1 MDNIFSRAGDT
12 MKNYKGIAETVLL
25 LWIIV
30 GLTLFFVPNPVSKVV
45 GVGIQ
50 PNKTIERVELIKDKE
65 GVPIAYRTTITEQ
78 QQKPTLMQSL
88 LNLPRL
94 WLLFMFAG
102 IFFPPIAGVMAWV
115 NRGLKTGL
123 KQIVVGVEEARKL
136 LPKESSDI
144 LDANLSKKMDTSVKT
159 AVKKI
164 KVKL

>member
-1 MDNIFSRAGDT
+1 MDGILGQSLYVLCRCGFIWFWRDSIMDNIFSRAGDT

-78 QQKPTLMQSL
+78 QQKPTFMQGL
-88 LNLPRL
+88 LNLSPQPQSSFIPVLIPCFPLPSHPPMGERKYPR
-94 WLLFMFAG
+94 
-102 IFFPPIAGVMAWV
+102 
-115 NRGLKTGL
+115 T
-123 KQIVVGVEEARKL
+123 
-136 LPKESSDI
+136 
-144 LDANLSKKMDTSVKT
+144 
-159 AVKKI
+159 
-164 KVKL
+164 